1 MVKVS
6 CKIIGGIAFGF
17 RTAALSEGAYKK
29 SMKFERPQRLS
40 ALAELFDAQIVG
52 DPAVLVTGLND
63 IGAAIPGEAVF
74 ADTDKYVALALS
86 SLASV
91 VIMPEIMH
99 DVGLK
104 SNGKAL
110 LLTAQPHAAINNIAA
125 VMFSHLETAIT
136 IGIHSTSVIAPT
148 AKVSE
153 NCSIGPYCIIGNGVS
168 IDGESSLGA
177 HVVVEDGCEI
187 GRGCRIGPHTTI
199 HRRCSIREDV
209 TIGSSCS
216 IGSNAF
222 YFYKDVAGLASGHAF
237 GSVEVESKVEI
248 GAGCTIDRGISGNT
262 FIGAGSKLDNQV
274 HIGHDVRIGKGVLI
288 AAQTGIAGYSQIGDD
303 VMIRGQVGIMHRVRV
318 GNGAVILGK
327 SGVDQDVADNQTVFG
342 IPALT
347 RDRYAQRRRVLRKR
361 IRKLE
366 KTADVALGA
375 QRELTKLVFQ
385 AIADEAGLEYPEIR
399 LDHDLIAD
407 LGLDSLDRVE
417 LQMVL
422 EDEFDVELVEL
433 HLDEEA
439 FENLRTVRDVVN
451 LVQESLRIKSKG
463 AESRR

>member
-1 MVKVS
+1 
-6 CKIIGGIAFGF
+6 
-17 RTAALSEGAYKK
+17 
-29 SMKFERPQRLS
+29 MKFERPQRLS
-40 ALAELFDAQIVG
+40 VLAELIDAQIIG
-52 DPAVLVTGLND
+52 DPAVIVTGLND
-63 IGAAIPGEAVF
+63 IGGAIPGEAIF

-86 SLASV
+86 SPASV
-91 VIMPEIMH
+91 VIMPKIMH
-99 DVGLK
+99 DSGLD

-110 LLTAQPHAAINNIAA
+110 LLTAQPHAAINKIAA
-125 VMFSHLETAIT
+125 VMFSHLETALPV
-136 IGIHSTSVIAPT
+136 GIHPTSVIAPT

-168 IDGESSLGA
+168 IEAESNLAA

-187 GRGCRIGPHTTI
+187 SRGCRIGSHTTI
-199 HRRCSIREDV
+199 HQRCSIREGV

-216 IGSNAF
+216 IGSRAF
-222 YFYKDVAGLASGHAF
+222 YFYRDGEGLANGHAY

-262 FIGAGSKLDNQV
+262 VIGAGSKLDNQI
-274 HIGHDVRIGKGVLI
+274 HIGHDVRIGKGVVI

-303 VMIRGQVGIMHRVRV
+303 VIIRGQVGIMHRVKV

-327 SGVDQDVADNQTVFG
+327 SGVDQDIADHQTVFG

-375 QRELTKLVFQ
+375 QRELTQLVFQ
-385 AIADEAGLEYPEIR
+385 AIADEAGLEYPEIKF
-399 LDHDLIAD
+399 DHDLIAD

-417 LQMVL
+417 LQMAL
-422 EDEFDVELVEL
+422 EEEFDVELVEL

-439 FENLRTVRDVVN
+439 FDNVRSVRDVVD
-451 LVQESLRIKSKG
+451 LVQESLRIKSKRAKSG
-463 AESRR
+463 R